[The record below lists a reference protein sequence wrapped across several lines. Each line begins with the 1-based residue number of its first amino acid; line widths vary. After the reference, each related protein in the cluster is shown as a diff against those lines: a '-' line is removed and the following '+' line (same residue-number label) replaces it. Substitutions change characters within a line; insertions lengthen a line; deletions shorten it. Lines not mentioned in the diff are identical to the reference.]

1 MIYTPIFYV
10 SDIDI
15 LAFLGTQLT
24 FKRNVF
30 PVVSFTNDS
39 ATVLAMVSD
48 AVKYV
53 LIASIAFIFFY
64 TYRQHK
70 TRSTVPLPPGPRR
83 LPLIGNIHN
92 KPAKFEWETYAEWSA
107 KYGELDLNLP
117 ECC

>member
-1 MIYTPIFYV
+1 M
-10 SDIDI
+10 
-15 LAFLGTQLT
+15 LAFLGPQLI

-53 LIASIAFIFFY
+53 LVAAIAFY
-64 TYRQHK
+64 TYHQHK
-70 TRSTVPLPPGPRR
+70 TRSIVPLPPGPPR
-83 LPLIGNIHN
+83 LPIIGNIHN

-107 KYGELDLNLP
+107 KYGELYLDLP
-117 ECC
+117 EGC

>member
-1 MIYTPIFYV
+1 M
-10 SDIDI
+10 
-15 LAFLGTQLT
+15 
-24 FKRNVF
+24 F

-53 LIASIAFIFFY
+53 LVAAISFIFFY

-70 TRSTVPLPPGPRR
+70 TRSTVPLPPGPPR

-107 KYGELDLNLP
+107 KYGELDLDLP

>member
-1 MIYTPIFYV
+1 MN
-10 SDIDI
+10 I

-39 ATVLAMVSD
+39 ATVLEMVSD

-53 LIASIAFIFFY
+53 LIAAIAFISFY

-70 TRSTVPLPPGPRR
+70 TRSTVPLPPGPPG

-92 KPAKFEWETYAEWSA
+92 KPAKFEWETYAQWSA
-107 KYGELDLNLP
+107 RYGELDLDLP
-117 ECC
+117 GGC